1 MEEELRN
8 DNEFKAIYSELW
20 LKVYKYIYYF
30 VQNKEE
36 AEELSQDVFQKIFIK
51 YKENKV
57 EKGTIQFYIFKAAKN
72 IVLDRW
78 RQNRRRVKVIT
89 IEDTNNL
96 DIDRHQENR
105 ITESMIVKDAMS
117 KLDKDS
123 KAIIQ
128 LRIIQGYSIKEVAK
142 IMDKPEGTIKSL
154 QFRALNKLKE
164 ILKKGEYEYV

>member
-1 MEEELRN
+1 MGEELRN
-8 DNEFKAIYSELW
+8 DNEFKFIYSELW

-36 AEELSQDVFQKIFIK
+36 AEELAQDVFQKIFIK
-51 YKENKV
+51 YKENRL
-57 EKGTIQFYIFKAAKN
+57 EKNTIQFYIFRAAKN

-78 RQNRRRVKVIT
+78 RQNGRRVKVVT
-89 IEDTNNL
+89 IEDTSNL
-96 DIDRHQENR
+96 DIDRHQESR
-105 ITESMIVKDAMS
+105 ITESMIVKDAIS

-123 KAIIQ
+123 KAVIH

-142 IMDKPEGTIKSL
+142 IMGKPEGTIKSL